1 MSDDDIDPLT
11 LTVIWKSVLS
21 IAEELGVTLRHTAFS
36 EGVREGDDFS
46 TALFDARGRMVS
58 QGPFSPGHLGS
69 FPYVVKAVLAD
80 WYPAQAL
87 RPGDAILLNDS
98 LLGSGH
104 FPDTFQIMPVFLDAT
119 LIGFVC
125 NSAHQ
130 VDMGGAAPGSQ
141 KVHGV
146 TEAYQEGLRILPVR
160 FAREGAIDEDVLRLV
175 LGNVRLPDK
184 VRGDLM
190 AQHSA
195 NGAAAVR
202 LAQLFRE
209 HGIARM
215 ERAYDIIMQRSEA
228 AMRAELAKVPA
239 GTYSFEDYLDDYGP
253 DTPPVRIAVD
263 VSFDGKGE
271 VTVDF
276 SRSSDQ
282 VPAAI
287 NSYIN
292 YTRAYSLFAIKVFC
306 NALWPQ
312 NAGNMAPIKVIAR
325 EGSFFNPRFPAPS
338 GGRAALQVRMFD
350 AINGALAQAMPQ
362 RAMGAFS
369 HWSNP
374 NIGGTD
380 DRTGKPFVMY
390 DLGLAGYGGRAD
402 RDGPEGL
409 SPVMNCSNIPVE
421 VHETHNPIL
430 VRRMEFIADSGGAGE
445 HRGGCGLRKDI
456 ELRTGSA
463 TLSLLGDRHRF
474 APYGLFG
481 GEPGALAQTIL
492 NPERNAQPLPSKGLL
507 RIERGDVVSFR
518 LSGAGGYG
526 PPAHRRREDIEN
538 DLADGYITPEFAQ
551 RTYGYE

>member
-1 MSDDDIDPLT
+1 
-11 LTVIWKSVLS
+11 
-21 IAEELGVTLRHTAFS
+21 
-36 EGVREGDDFS
+36 
-46 TALFDARGRMVS
+46 
-58 QGPFSPGHLGS
+58 
-69 FPYVVKAVLAD
+69 
-80 WYPAQAL
+80 
-87 RPGDAILLNDS
+87 
-98 LLGSGH
+98 
-104 FPDTFQIMPVFLDAT
+104 
-119 LIGFVC
+119 
-125 NSAHQ
+125 
-130 VDMGGAAPGSQ
+130 
-141 KVHGV
+141 
-146 TEAYQEGLRILPVR
+146 
-160 FAREGAIDEDVLRLV
+160 
-175 LGNVRLPDK
+175 
-184 VRGDLM
+184 
-190 AQHSA
+190 
-195 NGAAAVR
+195 
-202 LAQLFRE
+202 
-209 HGIARM
+209 
-215 ERAYDIIMQRSEA
+215 
-228 AMRAELAKVPA
+228 
-239 GTYSFEDYLDDYGP
+239 
-253 DTPPVRIAVD
+253 
-263 VSFDGKGE
+263 
-271 VTVDF
+271 
-276 SRSSDQ
+276 
-282 VPAAI
+282 
-287 NSYIN
+287 
-292 YTRAYSLFAIKVFC
+292 
-306 NALWPQ
+306 
-312 NAGNMAPIKVIAR
+312 MAPIKVIAR

-492 NPERNAQPLPSKGLL
+492 NPERNAQSLPSKGLL

-526 PPAHRRREDIEN
+526 PPAQRRREDIEN
-538 DLADGYITPEFAQ
+538 DLADGYITPQFAQ